1 MIIREYLMSK
11 NKLNLY
17 DDSKSLFSPDKY
29 SIEVDCDWD
38 KPCCFISSKGK
49 QWKLK
54 VCIDTYE
61 ILEIVRNGVITSN
74 NSDEFQNII
83 NKLKE
88 WLTLPSAIPW
98 CTGTNK
104 QAAYE
109 YGFENPFRR
118 IIKYDFCISRSR
130 ICFPRKS
137 ICNSLQRN
145 ASFLLSWICP
155 CEHSVFWE

>member
-83 NKLKE
+83 NKLELKKNLVKLQNILE
-88 WLTLPSAIPW
+88 LKLL
-98 CTGTNK
+98 
-104 QAAYE
+104 
-109 YGFENPFRR
+109 
-118 IIKYDFCISRSR
+118 IS
-130 ICFPRKS
+130 KDK
-137 ICNSLQRN
+137 
-145 ASFLLSWICP
+145 
-155 CEHSVFWE
+155 